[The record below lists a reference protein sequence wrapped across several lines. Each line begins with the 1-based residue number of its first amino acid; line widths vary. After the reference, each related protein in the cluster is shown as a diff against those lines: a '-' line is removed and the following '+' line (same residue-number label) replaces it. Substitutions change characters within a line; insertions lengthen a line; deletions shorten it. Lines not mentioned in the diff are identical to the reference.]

1 MSTEHTAAEVEG
13 WVAKMRQEISIEP
26 LTQGDI
32 RTPDQIIYQLERV
45 DAVANKAL
53 WIVTQ
58 ADKVRAAA
66 AESLLRA
73 RASSQSNA
81 EGKNAE
87 ARAAVVDLA
96 TEAERAEEAAAQIAY
111 RYAKGLADLV
121 DSRKSSLQTQSKLV
135 LAAVQ
140 MAGGRGEA
148 DRGEAELEEIH
159 LGDIVHVRG

>member
-1 MSTEHTAAEVEG
+1 MTQHTAAEVEG
-13 WVAKMRQEISIEP
+13 WVAKMRQEIAIEP
-26 LTQGDI
+26 PTEGEI

-45 DAVANKAL
+45 DSVANKAL

-66 AESLLRA
+66 AETLLRA
-73 RASSQSNA
+73 RAAAQGNA

-140 MAGGRGEA
+140 MAGGPGRG
-148 DRGEAELEEIH
+148 
-159 LGDIVHVRG
+159 